1 MYDLSSIEGAW
12 KHIRINNFYPCMI
25 TCKIS
30 IVYYGSTRINLVT
43 H

>member
-12 KHIRINNFYPCMI
+12 KHIRINNFYPLHD
-25 TCKIS
+25 KIS